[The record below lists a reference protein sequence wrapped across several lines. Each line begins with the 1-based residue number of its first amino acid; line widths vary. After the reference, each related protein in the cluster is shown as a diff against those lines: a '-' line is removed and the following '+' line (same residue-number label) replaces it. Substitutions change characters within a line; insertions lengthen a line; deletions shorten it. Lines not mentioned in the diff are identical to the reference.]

1 MQTLAKKMAYSLLV
15 KNVAIQG
22 GKRNPSKS
30 TLKAQRNAL
39 NVSNIRLTTCSTL
52 TKARQMVT
60 ITNVSSANIISGAS
74 IKKQRK

>member
-1 MQTLAKKMAYSLLV
+1 MQTLAKKMVYSLLAR
-15 KNVAIQG
+15 NVVTQG

-39 NVSNIRLTTCSTL
+39 NVNNIRLTTCSTL
-52 TKARQMVT
+52 TKARQMGI
-60 ITNVSSANIISGAS
+60 ITSVSSANITSGAS